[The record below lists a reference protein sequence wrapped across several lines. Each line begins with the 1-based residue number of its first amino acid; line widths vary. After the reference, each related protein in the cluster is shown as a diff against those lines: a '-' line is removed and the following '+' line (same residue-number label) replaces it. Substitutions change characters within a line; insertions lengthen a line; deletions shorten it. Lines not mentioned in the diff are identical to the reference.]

1 MTDYSIFFIIAVVAT
16 GVGALLFLL
25 SLFGLGE
32 HDLDFDADSGGAD
45 VGLLSIKS
53 GIGFFLGFG
62 WGGVLAQGLDWGM
75 AASLAAAFFT
85 GVLMFLIIGISMRF
99 IMSLKSDGT
108 LNYETLKGMTGSVYI
123 SIPGNLQRGGQVTIA
138 HPSQLLYLPAVQEG
152 EHPLLSATN
161 AENQQIAK
169 QTPSFAPKNV
179 KSGVFVL
186 FKIIQPLHNKRVAIL
201 KESDEKRLIF
211 IYPFTLIFQDFTSS

>member
-75 AASLAAAFFT
+75 AASLAAAFF
-85 GVLMFLIIGISMRF
+85 MRF

-152 EHPLLSATN
+152 EHPLPSG
-161 AENQQIAK
+161 
-169 QTPSFAPKNV
+169 TPVEVVAVTAVIVTV
-179 KSGVFVL
+179 K
-186 FKIIQPLHNKRVAIL
+186 PLH
-201 KESDEKRLIF
+201 
-211 IYPFTLIFQDFTSS
+211 